1 MSKVMILA
9 PNNQNESELDNVFSL
24 STCQPFAG
32 EVLSF
37 IQSLSEYLLKSEE
50 CKAHSELVALGFWL
64 RKSNMKQIQK
74 SNAHQANVIQKA
86 LGTVLHFTPS
96 NVDSM
101 FAYSWIC
108 SLLMGNS
115 NIVRV
120 ASAESQVKLCL
131 LSAINLIF
139 SQAKFTAI
147 AQRNLFVSY
156 PKESSLTVKLSA
168 KASARVIWGG
178 DESVQAIRAIP
189 SHPRCRD
196 ISFADRYSACLI
208 NGDELQTATQVD
220 ELATKLWRDTEPHA
234 QQACSSPRIIYW
246 LGAKDKQLILF
257 QHINALAIKHR
268 ADLTLLNNHLVVSQL
283 IQSRGQGYKPLVQ
296 QAICVLKVDTVNS
309 EYLDWHLGNG
319 LFLLKNLNSEQELVC
334 KTDSKLQTLSYWKVD
349 KDVLLKLI
357 QQPSTTGIDRVVPV
371 GHSLDFSTVWDGFE
385 LFGQLSRSIVL
396 E

>member
-1 MSKVMILA
+1 
-9 PNNQNESELDNVFSL
+9 
-24 STCQPFAG
+24 
-32 EVLSF
+32 
-37 IQSLSEYLLKSEE
+37 
-50 CKAHSELVALGFWL
+50 
-64 RKSNMKQIQK
+64 
-74 SNAHQANVIQKA
+74 
-86 LGTVLHFTPS
+86 
-96 NVDSM
+96 
-101 FAYSWIC
+101 
-108 SLLMGNS
+108 
-115 NIVRV
+115 
-120 ASAESQVKLCL
+120 
-131 LSAINLIF
+131 
-139 SQAKFTAI
+139 
-147 AQRNLFVSY
+147 
-156 PKESSLTVKLSA
+156 
-168 KASARVIWGG
+168 
-178 DESVQAIRAIP
+178 
-189 SHPRCRD
+189 
-196 ISFADRYSACLI
+196 
-208 NGDELQTATQVD
+208 
-220 ELATKLWRDTEPHA
+220 LATKLWRDTEPHA